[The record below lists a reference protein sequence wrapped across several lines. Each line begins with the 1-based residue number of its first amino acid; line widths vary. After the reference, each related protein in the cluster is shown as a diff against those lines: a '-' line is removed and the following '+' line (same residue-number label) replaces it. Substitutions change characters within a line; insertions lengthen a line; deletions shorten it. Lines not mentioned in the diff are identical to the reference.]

1 MTENGINS
9 LISAQVSSAAG
20 AAPQGAR
27 RATERAAPAGRAP
40 DPEVVATAKRRRF
53 PASEKR
59 RILAEADLCKKP
71 GELGALMRRERIY
84 SSMLSS
90 WRKQRDL
97 AAEGA
102 LAPQR
107 RGRKPDPAR
116 PERERI
122 AQLEREK
129 ARLEGEL
136 AQARTINDVQKKLC
150 TLLGLPTADSTD
162 EK

>member
-1 MTENGINS
+1 M
-9 LISAQVSSAAG
+9 
-20 AAPQGAR
+20 
-27 RATERAAPAGRAP
+27 
-40 DPEVVATAKRRRF
+40 VATAKRRRF

-59 RILAEADLCKKP
+59 RLLAEADLCKKP
-71 GELGALMRRERIY
+71 GELGAFMRRERLY

-90 WRKQRDL
+90 WRKQRDQ

-107 RGRKPDPAR
+107 RGRKADPAR

-129 ARLEGEL
+129 ARLEREL
-136 AQARTINDVQKKLC
+136 AQARLIIDVQKKVAA
-150 TLLGLPTADSTD
+150 LLGVPMAGPTD